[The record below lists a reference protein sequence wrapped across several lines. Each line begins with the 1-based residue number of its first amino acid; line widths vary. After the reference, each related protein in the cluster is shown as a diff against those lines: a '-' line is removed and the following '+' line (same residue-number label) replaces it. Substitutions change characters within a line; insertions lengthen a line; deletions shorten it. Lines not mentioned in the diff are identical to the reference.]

1 MKTNII
7 CLLLA
12 IVAFQHYNLT
22 AQQSSKNTKPADLQI
37 MAGMNR
43 GFGLGSNIVFNNL
56 SQSFPFELR
65 LGIGYTWLNPGNSAD
80 ARRIFINDAT
90 NGTPEKKGYNID
102 LRLDLM
108 KSATIFG
115 HTPSYWY
122 IGPRYSFFKGN
133 FRYVG
138 GNEDFDVTSKQFGFG
153 TGIESRY
160 QMTNNLKLV
169 MSAGL
174 DYFLPALMQ
183 GHDTSYSP
191 DNDNVNPRTNRDT
204 GKIYQFKDAN
214 KAIKQ
219 PELMP
224 RLQMG
229 IQWNL

>member
-1 MKTNII
+1 MKTNPIY
-7 CLLLA
+7 LLL
-12 IVAFQHYNLT
+12 IFISCQQINLT
-22 AQQSSKNTKPADLQI
+22 AQNSNKNSKPADLQI

-43 GFGLGSNIVFNNL
+43 GFGLGSNIVFYNL

-65 LGIGYTWLNPGNSAD
+65 FGIGYTWLNPGNSAD

-90 NGTPEKKGYNID
+90 NGTPEKKGHNID
-102 LRLDLM
+102 LRMDLM

-115 HTPSYWY
+115 HTHSYWY

-160 QMTNNLKLV
+160 QMTSNLKFV
-169 MSAGL
+169 ISAGL
-174 DYFLPALMQ
+174 DYFFPALMQ

-204 GKIYQFKDAN
+204 GDKYKFKDAN
-214 KAIKQ
+214 NAIKQ

-224 RLQMG
+224 RIQMG